1 MDIAVR
7 IEAAGAGAGEA
18 PEVEYRWDADTDIL
32 TANVRA
38 GAVSE
43 GMSGSVGVEGSDGSW
58 LIFDVASGKI
68 RGVEVAVWPDVRKL
82 SSLAPPEQ
90 VEDASITLPA
100 RASQPGIASLEMD
113 TALVAESD
121 QSERTIHFRIGPK
134 RRTRVVRLA
143 KDILLDVDQRSVI
156 AGVWL
161 LNVPPFPAEAHSERA
176 Q

>member
-7 IEAAGAGAGEA
+7 IEEGAGAGEA
-18 PEVEYRWDADTDIL
+18 PEVEYRWDADTSIL
-32 TANVRA
+32 TASLRA

-43 GMSGSVGVEGSDGSW
+43 GMSGSVVVEGSDGSW
-58 LIFDVASGKI
+58 LVFDVASGKI
-68 RGVEVAVWPDVRKL
+68 RGVEVANWPDVRKL
-82 SSLAPPEQ
+82 ASLEAPTQ
-90 VEDASITLPA
+90 VEEASVTLPA

-113 TALVAESD
+113 TALVADSD
-121 QSERTIHFRIGPK
+121 QSERIFHFRIGPK

-143 KDILLDVDQRSVI
+143 KDILLDVDQRSVL

-161 LNVPPFPAEAHSERA
+161 LNVPPFPAETPAEPA